1 MVGVVKLDEAEI
13 LMAIGSGD
21 PFAAA
26 AIVAR
31 QTGTELDLSQ
41 FCYIDGTHDYKH
53 DPEIVIAL
61 FGGGCIAW
69 SPAYSF
75 IYVGDFF
82 KISNPGTITMRAGR
96 KRKKRSK

>member
-1 MVGVVKLDEAEI
+1 MKLDEAEI
-13 LMAIGSGD
+13 LMAIDSGD

-31 QTGTELDLSQ
+31 QTETNLDLSQ
-41 FCYIDGTHDYKH
+41 FRYVDGTHDYKH

-61 FGGGCIAW
+61 VGGGFIAW
-69 SPAYSF
+69 SLAYSF

-82 KISNPGTITMRAGR
+82 NIGNPGTITMRAGR
-96 KRKKRSK
+96 KRKKRSR